1 MDRQVNKQIMQLP
14 VEVCHM
20 KDTNGREKIE
30 KLRDQTLLC
39 MVVSQEMPLRLKPKK
54 EKELGLLRGGE
65 VLFYS
70 IIMYSIILVETI
82 KYLQT

>member
-1 MDRQVNKQIMQLP
+1 
-14 VEVCHM
+14 M

-82 KYLQT
+82 KYLQNWRQDEKSLFQELKVD

>member
-1 MDRQVNKQIMQLP
+1 
-14 VEVCHM
+14 M

-82 KYLQT
+82 KYLQTWRQDEKSLFQELKVD

>member
-1 MDRQVNKQIMQLP
+1 
-14 VEVCHM
+14 M

-30 KLRDQTLLC
+30 KLRGQTLLC

-82 KYLQT
+82 KYLQNWRQDEKSLFQELKVD